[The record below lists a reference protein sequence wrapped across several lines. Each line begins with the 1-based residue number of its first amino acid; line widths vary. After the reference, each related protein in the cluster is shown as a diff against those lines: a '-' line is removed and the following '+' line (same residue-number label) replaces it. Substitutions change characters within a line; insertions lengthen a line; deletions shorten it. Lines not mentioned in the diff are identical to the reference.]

1 MEERI
6 IIRGA
11 REHNLKNIDLDIPRN
26 RLVVV
31 TGLSGSGK
39 SSLAFDTI
47 YAEGQRRYMES
58 MSAYARQFIGMME
71 RPDVDFI
78 DGLSPVI
85 AIEQKTVSRNPRS
98 TVGTVTEIYD
108 FLRLIFARVATAYSH
123 ESGGLMRKQ
132 SDDEIID
139 GIIALPEGSKVM
151 LLSPVVRGRKGHYR
165 ELFEQIT
172 RQGFQRVRVDGD
184 VVEIEKGFKLDRY
197 KKHDI
202 EVVVDR
208 IVIKKGIRPRVSQS
222 VEIALGMGGGTVI
235 AAIITE
241 NGKRDDH
248 LFSRHLFCPQD
259 GISYD
264 DPSPNTFSF
273 NSPYGACPVCHGL
286 GVKQEIDPD
295 LIIPDPSKSIAD
307 GALAPLGKP
316 RDIWVFSQIRA
327 VSDQYGFSF
336 DSPLSDL
343 TDKQLDV
350 LLDGAGDEQFLI
362 VYRYKD
368 REVTYQHRYNGVNGH
383 VWHTYENTTS
393 AGSRKWAEAYMRK
406 MPCKSCNGGRLKK
419 ESLSFKLGNQS
430 IAELVAKD
438 LYSLQEFFDG
448 LELKGRRK
456 TIAKPIVKEIRDRLT
471 FLTDVGVGYLSLD
484 RSARTL
490 SGGESQRIRL
500 ATQIG
505 TQLTG
510 VLYVLDEP
518 SIGLHPRDNGRLIA
532 SLKRLRDLDN
542 SVLVVEHD
550 REMIEAADFVID
562 LGPGAG
568 ELGGEVIGA
577 SAPDKLPLRTNGHI
591 SLTTAYLRGE
601 RAITIPAKRRK
612 GNGHSIE
619 LFGASGHNLKSD
631 TLRIPLGT
639 FTCVSGV
646 SGSGKST
653 LINQTLYPILS
664 GYFHRTKVVPLP
676 YDEILGLENLDK
688 VIEIDQSP
696 IGRTPRSNPATYT
709 GLFGNIRDIFA
720 QLPEAQIRG
729 YKPGRFSFNVKGGR
743 CESCRGA
750 GIVKLEMNFLPD
762 VYVDCETCQA
772 RRYNAET
779 LEVHFKGKNIAEVLE
794 LSVEEALSFFEFIPR
809 IARKLKTLHS
819 VGLGYIRLGQQAT
832 TISGGEAQRV
842 KLSKELSR
850 PGTGKTLYILDEPTT
865 GLHFEDIRQLL
876 AVLQALVD
884 KGNTVV
890 VIEHNMDV
898 LKTADHIIDLGL
910 DGGEAGGHILATGTP
925 EEIVDSESYTGAY
938 LKVEL
943 ARPEARASS
952 AENVDVRVDLE
963 ALASD
968 EQDDLDDMDDMDE
981 ESNEENENRIIDGAI

>member
-1 MEERI
+1 
-6 IIRGA
+6 
-11 REHNLKNIDLDIPRN
+11 
-26 RLVVV
+26 
-31 TGLSGSGK
+31 
-39 SSLAFDTI
+39 
-47 YAEGQRRYMES
+47 
-58 MSAYARQFIGMME
+58 
-71 RPDVDFI
+71 
-78 DGLSPVI
+78 
-85 AIEQKTVSRNPRS
+85 
-98 TVGTVTEIYD
+98 
-108 FLRLIFARVATAYSH
+108 
-123 ESGGLMRKQ
+123 
-132 SDDEIID
+132 
-139 GIIALPEGSKVM
+139 
-151 LLSPVVRGRKGHYR
+151 
-165 ELFEQIT
+165 
-172 RQGFQRVRVDGD
+172 
-184 VVEIEKGFKLDRY
+184 
-197 KKHDI
+197 
-202 EVVVDR
+202 
-208 IVIKKGIRPRVSQS
+208 
-222 VEIALGMGGGTVI
+222 
-235 AAIITE
+235 
-241 NGKRDDH
+241 
-248 LFSRHLFCPQD
+248 
-259 GISYD
+259 
-264 DPSPNTFSF
+264 
-273 NSPYGACPVCHGL
+273 
-286 GVKQEIDPD
+286 
-295 LIIPDPSKSIAD
+295 LIIPSLAKSISD
-307 GALAPLGKP
+307 GALAPIGKP
-316 RDIWVFSQIRA
+316 RDIWIFSQIRA
-327 VSDQYGFSF
+327 VAEQYGFSL
-336 DSPLSDL
+336 DTPLSEL
-343 TDKQLDV
+343 TDEQLDV
-350 LLDGAGDEQFLI
+350 LLDGAGEEQFSI

-368 REVTYQHRYNGVNGH
+368 REVTYQHRYSGVNGH
-383 VWHTYENTTS
+383 VWHTFENTNS
-393 AGSRKWAEAYMRK
+393 PGSRKWAEAYMRK

-419 ESLSFKLGNQS
+419 ESLSYRLDDKS
-430 IAELVAKD
+430 IAELVSKD
-438 LYSLQEFFDG
+438 LYSLQVFFDE
-448 LELKGRRK
+448 LELTGRQK
-456 TIAKPIVKEIRDRLT
+456 TIAEPIIKEIRERLT

-550 REMIEAADFVID
+550 REMIDAADFVVD

-601 RAITIPAKRRK
+601 RAIAIPSERRK

-619 LFGASGHNLKSD
+619 LLGARGHNLKRD

-639 FTCVSGV
+639 LTCVSGV

-664 GYFHRTKVVPLP
+664 NYFHRSKAVPLP
-676 YDEILGLENLDK
+676 YDEILGLEHIDK

-720 QLPEAQIRG
+720 QLPESQIRG

-743 CESCRGA
+743 CESCKGA

-762 VYVDCETCQA
+762 VYVVCETCQA

-794 LSVEEALSFFEFIPR
+794 MSVEEALDFFKNIPR
-809 IARKLKTLHS
+809 IARKLRTLHS

-832 TISGGEAQRV
+832 TVSGGEAQRV
-842 KLSKELSR
+842 KLAKELSR

-865 GLHFEDIRQLL
+865 GLHFDDIRQLL

-890 VIEHNMDV
+890 VIEHNLDV

-910 DGGEAGGHILATGTP
+910 DGGAAGGQILATGTP
-925 EEIVDSESYTGAY
+925 EEIVGSKSYTGAY
-938 LKVEL
+938 LKEEL
-943 ARPEARASS
+943 ARTESVSS
-952 AENVDVRVDLE
+952 AEENVEVTIDLE
-963 ALASD
+963 DMAAD
-968 EQDDLDDMDDMDE
+968 EQDERDELNKEFEDVDE
-981 ESNEENENRIIDGAI
+981 EGDDEAGDNGVIEGAES